1 MAFLTLEDMKGFV
14 EVILFPEVF
23 KNALPY
29 LRGGDPLLVKGI
41 LDLSEEHIKIKGLE
55 VRSLPEVAPSPEK
68 SVHLKIPL
76 SSLSSPQLEDL
87 KEVIVANRGSSQVF
101 LHFIDGDSRET
112 IVALPA
118 RYRVDPSQD
127 FRKTIQNLFKFSLLT
142 FE

>member
-1 MAFLTLEDMKGFV
+1 
-14 EVILFPEVF
+14 
-23 KNALPY
+23 
-29 LRGGDPLLVKGI
+29 
-41 LDLSEEHIKIKGLE
+41 
-55 VRSLPEVAPSPEK
+55 PSAEK
-68 SVHLKIPL
+68 SIHLKISL

-101 LHFIDGDSRET
+101 LHFIDGNSRET

-127 FRKTIQNLFKFSLLT
+127 FRNAIQNLFKSSVLI

>member
-1 MAFLTLEDMKGFV
+1 MKGFV

-55 VRSLPEVAPSPEK
+55 VRSLPEVGPSPEK

-76 SSLSSPQLEDL
+76 SLFSCPQLEDL

-101 LHFIDGDSRET
+101 LHFIDGNNRET

-118 RYRVDPSQD
+118 RYWVDPSPD
-127 FRKTIQNLFKFSLLT
+127 FRNTIQNLFKSSLLT